1 MYVGHSWEHRNLE
14 GLNFSTALT
23 SGGQNMSSPAEELP
37 SPSYFADSEKNTVIN
52 NSQGPSGATTIGFH
66 SETLVVGL
74 LMFVAICLVAGI
86 LYAYQR
92 VKSLKKK
99 VKILK
104 EELAEQRGDR
114 RRGRR
119 SNS

>member
-1 MYVGHSWEHRNLE
+1 MHQDLE
-14 GLNFSTALT
+14 GISFTPAPT
-23 SGGQNMSSPAEELP
+23 SGDLNMTTPAEEIP
-37 SPSYFADSEKNTVIN
+37 SPAYFADSEKNTVIN
-52 NSQGPSGATTIGFH
+52 NSQGPSGPTTIGFH

-74 LMFVAICLVAGI
+74 IMFIAICLVAGI

-114 RRGRR
+114 RRARR
-119 SNS
+119 NS